1 MVTRRKSSEPE
12 RPMRRP
18 ATTPEGRENQ
28 LISLAVDLAEKQ
40 LIEGTASSQV
50 VTHLLK
56 LGSTREVLEQ
66 ERLRHENEL
75 LKVKKEQIE
84 NAEKMELLYADA
96 IGAMRAYQGVQ
107 DEEAYDEPDV
117 L

>member
-1 MVTRRKSSEPE
+1 MVTRRNSHSNE
-12 RPMRRP
+12 RPRRPP

-50 VTHLLK
+50 ISHLLK

-75 LKVKKEQIE
+75 LKVKKDQIE
-84 NAEKMELLYADA
+84 SAARMEELYADA
-96 IGAMRAYQGVQ
+96 IGAMRAYQGAE
-107 DEEAYDEPDV
+107 DPEEAFDD
-117 L
+117 